1 MFCGPTQSLR
11 IKYNPAVLHWLR
23 CGGYTLTTGTQGGG
37 AGSNRSG
44 KVLWP
49 SASMRHPKVGRPP
62 PYTVDSPIIAALR
75 GSGPPGARVQMG
87 GRPVVPAKR
96 RHHRLH
102 PMGRPRAGRG
112 SLGGGCDP
120 RPGGRN
126 TTKKLTK
133 HSPLARDTPP
143 VRPLASRSTPAD
155 VIPISGVR
163 GISSPVRASL
173 RSAVLIRCG
182 VLRSLTPLPPLLLSS
197 G

>member
-1 MFCGPTQSLR
+1 M
-11 IKYNPAVLHWLR
+11 R

-49 SASMRHPKVGRPP
+49 SASIRHPKVGRPP
-62 PYTVDSPIIAALR
+62 PYTVDSPIIAALW

-87 GRPVVPAKR
+87 GRPVVPSKR
-96 RHHRLH
+96 RHHRFH

-120 RPGGRN
+120 RPGGGN
-126 TTKKLTK
+126 TTKKLIK
-133 HSPLARDTPP
+133 HSPCET
-143 VRPLASRSTPAD
+143 LASRSTPAD

-163 GISSPVRASL
+163 GISSPARVSL

-182 VLRSLTPLPPLLLSS
+182 VLRSLTPFPPLLLSS